1 MKIVEIFQANNVNII
16 CVDRK
21 LTWQERVK
29 RTAKIEN
36 VVVSVN
42 GTTNDRWL
50 STKDEIQDPK
60 ALTGK
65 EIELM

>member
-1 MKIVEIFQANNVNII
+1 MKIVEIFRANNVNII

-21 LTWQERVK
+21 LTWPERAK

-36 VVVSVN
+36 MTVSVSD
-42 GTTNDRWL
+42 TTNDRWL
-50 STKDEIQDPK
+50 STKDDIQDPK